1 MHLHV
6 RQIHNFQR
14 PPFGLATASAAQGRA
29 QESASV
35 KAEFDAAWQHADTP
49 LTVDDL

>member
-1 MHLHV
+1 MPDPHDL
-6 RQIHNFQR
+6 RAL
-14 PPFGLATASAAQGRA
+14 FGLATALAAQGRA

-49 LTVDDL
+49 LTVNGL